1 MIMGERTGIS
11 RGLRKMAVGALSSA
25 VLLAGLSIPAWGD
38 AASEKRVLTIQSG
51 SSTASV
57 NGNAYEIAKPVV
69 QQGVLMVPLSVFK
82 KAFGTEIRLEGENRV
97 RLLQGPHTVVLV
109 MDNKTAWID
118 GKKVQLPA
126 APTMVSG
133 TLMVPL
139 RNVASGI
146 GAKVTSAQGKLSISL
161 TVTDKEEKR
170 DEDAINTSNGKTR
183 IGNSYYGWSINYPS
197 WMMVGRGSDDESGT
211 AFNDTTGRYYLE
223 VHVTPQEV
231 ELDTDDLLEQLVKEV
246 EASGDIVLHEEKIE
260 AGALPYARIV
270 SRDVDGV
277 LWESRQYYDNKKLY
291 ELYFADAEAVHYRD
305 MDKHAGLLGS
315 FRTSYNGSD
324 KSLKDISTVVNGL
337 REAGNAEYGIRLMVP
352 AGWQIDNR
360 EMLYGAERQGYLSVS
375 VTSAPTGANGTLAAW
390 AQRLQD
396 WFAESFVKDAYQII
410 GVTPVEISGVRGQVQ
425 EVRYTYGDKWITEY
439 EVMVQKNGYRYYLEY
454 AVPEGQEATAASWKK
469 VLESVEIDY
478 EAVPENFGRIG
489 EEGFLTDKTRM
500 SAKSSRA
507 YRYHI
512 DIPRYWEPVRD
523 QFEQE
528 NIEYAFAGGRFEL
541 AVQQDTT
548 AEYVVSQLKRY
559 YNEAASVPGASLK
572 LLGIEQTTVAGVPAV
587 SFNVHQVK
595 NGIEYTTR
603 ELVFEN
609 GGITYTII
617 TTLNDANATE
627 AQQSALERTLSSFEF
642 VK

>member
-1 MIMGERTGIS
+1 MIKGERTGIS
-11 RGLRKMAVGALSSA
+11 RGLRKMAVGTLSSA
-25 VLLAGLSIPAWGD
+25 VLLAALSIPAWGD
-38 AASEKRVLTIQSG
+38 AASEKRVLTVQSG
-51 SSTASV
+51 SSKASV

-69 QQGVLMVPLSVFK
+69 KQGVLMVPLSVFK

-109 MDNKTAWID
+109 IDNKTAWID

-146 GAKVTSAQGKLSISL
+146 GAKVTSTQGKLSISL
-161 TVTDKEEKR
+161 NVTDKEEQR

-211 AFNDTTGRYYLE
+211 AFNDAAGRYYLE

-246 EASGDIVLHEEKIE
+246 EASGDIVLHEQKIE

-305 MDKHAGLLGS
+305 MDKHAGLLDS

-360 EMLYGAERQGYLSVS
+360 EMLYGAEKRGYLSVS

-500 SAKSSRA
+500 SAKSSRT

-512 DIPRYWEPVRD
+512 DIPKYWEPVRD

-559 YNEAASVPGASLK
+559 YNEAASVPRASFK
-572 LLGIEQTTVAGVPAV
+572 LLGIEQTKVAGVPAV

-609 GGITYTII
+609 GGNTYTII

-627 AQQSALERTLSSFEF
+627 AQQAALDRTLSSFEF